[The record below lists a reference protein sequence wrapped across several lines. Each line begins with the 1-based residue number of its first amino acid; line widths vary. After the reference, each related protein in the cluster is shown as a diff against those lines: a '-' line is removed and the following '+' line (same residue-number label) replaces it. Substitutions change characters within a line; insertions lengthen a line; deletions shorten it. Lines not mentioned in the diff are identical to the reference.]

1 MTCLEELL
9 QEKPGKKQEHGEN
22 EQNMLGTETD
32 SDDDSDESNCDKDEP
47 YEVETD
53 ETVSSQDEDDF
64 VDDIR

>member
-1 MTCLEELL
+1 VTCLEELL

-32 SDDDSDESNCDKDEP
+32 SDSDESNCDKDEP

>member
-32 SDDDSDESNCDKDEP
+32 SDSDESNHDKDEP

>member
-1 MTCLEELL
+1 VTCLEELL

-32 SDDDSDESNCDKDEP
+32 SDSDESNHDKDEP